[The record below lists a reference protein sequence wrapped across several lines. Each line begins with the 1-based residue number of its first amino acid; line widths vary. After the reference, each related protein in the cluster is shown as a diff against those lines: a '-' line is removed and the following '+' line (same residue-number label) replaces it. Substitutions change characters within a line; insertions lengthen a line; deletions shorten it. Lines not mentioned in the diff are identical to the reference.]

1 MSSKKT
7 YYMAAFIGSIIGAY
21 IPRLWGA
28 DSLTFSSVL
37 FSGLGGIAGII
48 IVWKIFE

>member
-7 YYMAAFIGSIIGAY
+7 YYIAAFVGSMIGAY

-28 DSLTFSSVL
+28 GSFTFSSVL

-48 IVWKIFE
+48 IVWKFFE